1 MSTRPEGASPD
12 IEKALARALAA
23 LAPPGLIAGCRVI
36 SAGDERHF
44 LPAESASILTRES
57 RARTASGAGRRVAH
71 ELLRRLECA
80 DVAIVRGSLGNP
92 IWPEGIAGSIA
103 HDEEIAV
110 AVAARSGVVGSV
122 GVDVEPALP
131 LPDDLRDVVATARDR
146 LGGLESGIAGRIL
159 FAVKEAVYKASFPLD
174 GRVLG
179 FEDIAVDLDAGEA
192 VTSYGVR
199 TSVRFSVTVKI
210 LTLAYTLPDP
220 TRSTHRVRA

>member
-1 MSTRPEGASPD
+1 MSTRPDGASPE
-12 IEKALARALAA
+12 IEKAVERALAA

-36 SAGDERHF
+36 RAGDERHL
-44 LPAESASILTRES
+44 LPTESASILTRES
-57 RARTASGAGRRVAH
+57 RARAASGAGRRVAH

-80 DVAIVRGSLGNP
+80 DMAIVRGSLGNP

-103 HDEEIAV
+103 HDEETAV

-122 GVDVEPALP
+122 GVDIEPASP
-131 LPDDLRDVVATARDR
+131 LPDGLRDLVAAPGDR
-146 LGGLESGIAGRIL
+146 LGGLDPGIAGRIL

-179 FEDIAVDLDAGEA
+179 FEDIAVDLEAGKA

-199 TSVRFSVTVKI
+199 TSVRFSVTAKI

-220 TRSTHRVRA
+220 TRSTRRVRA